1 MNEKRTLDKTRDLV
15 RELESRGWVIVSRTP
30 TVLER
35 GNGTAEVRPNGIVV
49 YGTKS

>member
-1 MNEKRTLDKTRDLV
+1 MVDKRKLDKTRKLV
-15 RELESRGWVIVSRTP
+15 AELESMGWVIVSRNP